1 MKYAIV
7 KINHGINKYKRVFK
21 LEVVEYLNEASD
33 KTIIKKVITKI
44 SFWFLLKN
52 ILFFGTTIKKQHMIV
67 IMGIYKGL

>member
-44 SFWFLLKN
+44 SF
-52 ILFFGTTIKKQHMIV
+52 
-67 IMGIYKGL
+67 